1 MLIWGTVLSN
11 LQVFGYSIALGGMV
25 YFKTT
30 ADQRKEIIGSGTRAW
45 AEFGANRPV
54 LRKIVVFVLAITT
67 IFFLLNHLAPTYAPG
82 YDPKSL
88 ANAAKTAIG
97 Q

>member
-1 MLIWGTVLSN
+1 LFVLLSN
-11 LQVFGYSIALGGMV
+11 
-25 YFKTT
+25 
-30 ADQRKEIIGSGTRAW
+30 
-45 AEFGANRPV
+45 
-54 LRKIVVFVLAITT
+54 
-67 IFFLLNHLAPTYAPG
+67 LAPTYAPG